1 MEWKDIGFANPAQIS
16 YLYHYQ
22 RFEISWIETLL
33 SNGTIK
39 FSIPGSFN
47 DPWDCRPC
55 YDKSFLND
63 QGKLEE
69 QIQYF
74 IEASRRQTP
83 EKDEASRQATA
94 QEWRSNPEIV
104 RRSIDKCA
112 EQVAQAIDAQYRV
125 YCLTPKV
132 DCQLMWA
139 HYASSHTGVCLE
151 FSTRNEI
158 ISGALQVKYLDQY
171 PILNFADN
179 TEIGNILPLVT
190 KSSVWS
196 YEQEYR
202 LIAEE
207 EDHQKANETL
217 KTKNDFFYLPNGIL
231 TGIIMGCMMKD
242 SDKEALK
249 EIVSKLSPKI
259 QLKSAVRVPDKFS
272 LEIIDIN

>member
-33 SNGTIK
+33 NKGAIK
-39 FSIPGSFN
+39 FSVPGSFN

-63 QGKLEE
+63 KGKLEE

-74 IEASRRQTP
+74 IEASRRQKP

-94 QEWRSNPEIV
+94 QEWRSNPETV
-104 RRSIDKCA
+104 SR
-112 EQVAQAIDAQYRV
+112 AIDACAAEVAKAIDTQYRV
-125 YCLTPKV
+125 YCLTPKA

-151 FSTRNEI
+151 FSTRNNVA
-158 ISGALQVKYLDQY
+158 SGALQVKYLDKY
-171 PILNFADN
+171 PVLNFADN

-207 EDHQKANETL
+207 EDHHKANETL
-217 KTKNDFFYLPNGIL
+217 KTKNNFFQLPNKML
-231 TGIIMGCMMKD
+231 TGIIMGCMIKE
-242 SDKEALK
+242 SDKKILEDT
-249 EIVSKLSPKI
+249 VSKLNPQI
-259 QLKSAVRVPDKFS
+259 QLKRAVRVPDKYS
-272 LEIIDIN
+272 LEIINTN